1 MYLYYYLTYN
11 KPKNLFVYV
20 VSYHEKNVF
29 KKAFAMLLT
38 LPVLYL
44 SAVSEMV
51 DAKESNTSNNSKIT
65 EILFTKKEE
74 LV

>member
-29 KKAFAMLLT
+29 KKSVCNVINPPRT
-38 LPVLYL
+38 VVVCRIGNGRCKRKQYI
-44 SAVSEMV
+44 
-51 DAKESNTSNNSKIT
+51 K
-65 EILFTKKEE
+65 
-74 LV
+74 